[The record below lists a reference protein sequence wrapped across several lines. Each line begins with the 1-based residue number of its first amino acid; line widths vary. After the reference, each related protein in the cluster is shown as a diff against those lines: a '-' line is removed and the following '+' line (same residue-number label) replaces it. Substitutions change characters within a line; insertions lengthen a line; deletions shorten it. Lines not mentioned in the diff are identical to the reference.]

1 MDVCEEVIRM
11 QKMTVRGIPLH
22 VDDRRIV
29 LLEGDVVC
37 TYSRDYYR
45 LQLERDEVLF
55 ERRAAWEKN
64 GHEVRV
70 SLKPAMEGR

>member
-1 MDVCEEVIRM
+1 M

-45 LQLERDEVLF
+45 LPLERDEVHLVGVHLG
-55 ERRAAWEKN
+55 N
-64 GHEVRV
+64 DGHDIMA
-70 SLKPAMEGR
+70 PAMEGR

>member
-1 MDVCEEVIRM
+1 M

-29 LLEGDVVC
+29 LLEGDTVC

-45 LQLERDEVLF
+45 LPLERDAVVSHRTPVRMEIGN
-55 ERRAAWEKN
+55 E
-64 GHEVRV
+64 GHGILV
-70 SLKPAMEGR
+70 PAMEGR